1 MNAPRR
7 AATVLILR
15 ASPGPGDATGTPPE
29 VLLVQRSRAMAFMAG
44 AYVFPG
50 GRVDEADGDG
60 DGDGEAGQ
68 ALATRRCAAREARE
82 EVGLDLPDPAA
93 MPLLSRWITP
103 SAESR
108 RFDTDFFLAA
118 LPAGQEV
125 RIDAAEIIDALF
137 LTPQEAL
144 RRAGA
149 GQIFLPPPTL
159 SNLEDLLALWA
170 ELPAPTLP
178 GLLLRAAERS
188 SAAAAAPV
196 MPKLVGDPQTGA
208 PTVIMPWDPDYAT
221 FPGEGDPLPEPSGL
235 PRRTARVL
243 FTPHGIQTR

>member
-1 MNAPRR
+1 VSTPRR

-15 ASPGPGDATGTPPE
+15 DAPGASPAPPE

-50 GRVDEADGDG
+50 GRVDAADAE
-60 DGDGEAGQ
+60 GEGGE

-93 MPLLSRWITP
+93 MPLFSRWITP

-125 RIDAAEIIDALF
+125 RIDAAEITDALF
-137 LTPQEAL
+137 LQPEEAL
-144 RRAGA
+144 ARAAA
-149 GQIFLPPPTL
+149 GRLFLPPPTL

-170 ELPAPTLP
+170 GLSAPTLA
-178 GLLLRAAERS
+178 GLLRRAAERAP
-188 SAAAAAPV
+188 SAALAAV
-196 MPKLVGDPQTGA
+196 MPKLVADPETGA
-208 PTVIMPWDPDYAT
+208 PTVIMPWDPEFAA
-221 FPGEGDPLPEPSGL
+221 FPGEGTPLPEPPGP

-243 FTPHGIQTR
+243 FTPQGIQTR